1 MAVLLFHAGKL
12 RGGYLGVDL
21 FFVLSGYLI
30 TSLLLAES
38 STSGR
43 VNLLGFWARRARRL
57 LPALLLVVAFVGLYS
72 AVIADPG
79 ELHRIRG
86 DALATLAYVANWRFV
101 FGGFDYF
108 ALFSSPSPL
117 NHTWSLAIEEQFYL
131 VWPLAFA
138 GLLAWRRHR
147 SGPEDRVPGTAARAV
162 FLASTALAV
171 ISAALALGLWFGKHD
186 ATRIYY
192 GTDTRAPA
200 ILMGAALA
208 GFLVWR
214 GPASA
219 RRMRTALEL
228 VAWVGAGFLAVA
240 WTRLDGA
247 NLYRG
252 GLLACAIAASAVIA
266 AAAHPQPGP
275 LARAL
280 SFRPFVG
287 LGIISYG
294 VYLWHWPIY
303 LWLNADRVGQDGWRL
318 LAVRLAVTIP
328 IAIASFV
335 LVERP
340 IRRGA
345 LSAPTLRWLTPLTVG
360 VVVTITIVAATGY
373 VAPFSF
379 AGAGITDPKA
389 GARAAR
395 ADAGSKRLMVV
406 GNSVGYFLAG
416 EGFSELKPTPPIV
429 TLNAASIACAYP
441 FGTRYRIESFGNGL
455 PSFQCDQDWASKV
468 QEFKPDV
475 VLMVFN
481 DSGGIEL
488 LHDGKWLS
496 SCDPEYRRWYLGTL
510 ESSTRV
516 LSSRGARLV
525 LTNSAYATLLGA
537 TEDSRRQTDCKNALT
552 REFAAAHPT
561 VGFIDLAHFVCP
573 SISECHRIIDGVE
586 MRKDGVH
593 YRGPSAR
600 LVARWLL
607 PQIDI

>member
-1 MAVLLFHAGKL
+1 MGSLPRVASVRSSWRCDKIPDLTSSSRLPHRRALDGVRGVAVVAVLLFHAGKL

-38 STSGR
+38 GTSSR
-43 VNLLGFWARRARRL
+43 VNLFGFWARRARRL

-72 AVIADPG
+72 AVVADPS

-108 ALFSSPSPL
+108 ALFSSPSPH

-138 GLLAWRRHR
+138 GLLVWRRHR
-147 SGPEDRVPGTAARAV
+147 SGPDGRVPGTTARAV
-162 FLASTALAV
+162 FLASTVLAV
-171 ISAALALGLWFGKHD
+171 ASAALALGLWFWRHD

-214 GPASA
+214 GPARAS
-219 RRMRTALEL
+219 RTRTALEL
-228 VAWVGAGFLAVA
+228 AAWVGAGFLAVA

-266 AAAHPQPGP
+266 AAAHPQPGL

-287 LGIISYG
+287 LGVISYG

-303 LWLNADRVGQDGWRL
+303 LWLNPDRVGLDGWRL

-328 IAIASFV
+328 VAVVSFFV
-335 LVERP
+335 VERP

-360 VVVTITIVAATGY
+360 VVVTITIVAAQPRPANEASA
-373 VAPFSF
+373 VALGWP
-379 AGAGITDPKA
+379 
-389 GARAAR
+389 AAR
-395 ADAGSKRLMVV
+395 AH
-406 GNSVGYFLAG
+406 
-416 EGFSELKPTPPIV
+416 
-429 TLNAASIACAYP
+429 AAVASA
-441 FGTRYRIESFGNGL
+441 TRG
-455 PSFQCDQDWASKV
+455 
-468 QEFKPDV
+468 
-475 VLMVFN
+475 
-481 DSGGIEL
+481 
-488 LHDGKWLS
+488 
-496 SCDPEYRRWYLGTL
+496 
-510 ESSTRV
+510 
-516 LSSRGARLV
+516 
-525 LTNSAYATLLGA
+525 
-537 TEDSRRQTDCKNALT
+537 
-552 REFAAAHPT
+552 
-561 VGFIDLAHFVCP
+561 
-573 SISECHRIIDGVE
+573 
-586 MRKDGVH
+586 
-593 YRGPSAR
+593 GPSATSG
-600 LVARWLL
+600 
-607 PQIDI
+607 